1 MAQRG
6 RTRKVPQ
13 GLTPILLPGERL
25 VAAVHAHWAKQI
37 EPVASTV
44 GALVVAAWIDSNLTA
59 KTQSVG
65 TIVWLLALAVAVR
78 LAWRLL
84 EWRHDWFVA
93 TDKRLLL
100 RYGLVTHKVAMM
112 PLMKVTDM
120 SYQRTIPGQLLG
132 YGKFVMESAG
142 QDQALR
148 VVSWVPDSD
157 RIYRSICSEIF
168 HIDPDSSGDAWATFV
183 GGDAARGPS
192 GPSGRGGADPSHP
205 TDRTDPTPPRDRRDD
220 DGYPDVPPI
229 HNPVQ
234 DRLDSYSRAIPV
246 RPRPGGDSIYESED
260 RRRRRRSDDTG
271 PIWPP
276 S

>member
-6 RTRKVPQ
+6 RTRKVPP

-44 GALVVAAWIDSNLTA
+44 GAFVVAAWVDSNLTA
-59 KTQSVG
+59 KTQAVG
-65 TIVWLLALAVAVR
+65 TVVWLLALAVALR

-93 TDKRLLL
+93 TDKRLIM
-100 RYGLVTHKVAMM
+100 RYGLITHKVAMM

-132 YGKFVMESAG
+132 YGRFVMESAG

-168 HIDPDSSGDAWATFV
+168 HIEPDSGADAWATFT
-183 GGDAARGPS
+183 GDDDDRGPRGA
-192 GPSGRGGADPSHP
+192 GPAGPADPRGHTAPGAD
-205 TDRTDPTPPRDRRDD
+205 DPGD
-220 DGYPDVPPI
+220 DGYPDVPAI

-246 RPRPGGDSIYESED
+246 RPKSGGESIYESED
-260 RRRRRRSDDTG
+260 RRRRRRSEDTG

>member
-6 RTRKVPQ
+6 RTRKVPH
-13 GLTPILLPGERL
+13 GLTPVLLPGERL

-44 GALVVAAWIDSNLTA
+44 GAFLLAAWIDSNLTT

-65 TIVWLLALAVAVR
+65 TIVWLLALAVALR

-93 TDKRLLL
+93 TDKRLIM
-100 RYGLVTHKVAMM
+100 RYGLITHKVAMM

-132 YGKFVMESAG
+132 YGRFVMESAG

-157 RIYRSICSEIF
+157 RIYRAICSEIF
-168 HIDPDSSGDAWATFV
+168 HIDPDTTADAWATFTE
-183 GGDAARGPS
+183 DDDD
-192 GPSGRGGADPSHP
+192 ADPRGEAPSP
-205 TDRTDPTPPRDRRDD
+205 RKPTPPAAADDTDD

-246 RPRPGGDSIYESED
+246 RPRSGGESIYESED

-271 PIWPP
+271 PIWPR